1 MTSLAITDHGVL
13 FGAAE
18 FARKAA
24 ARGIKPIIGCE
35 LYVAPRS
42 MRDRTP
48 KIDDDPYHLVVLAK
62 DEEGYRNLSRLS
74 SLAFLEGF
82 YYKPRVDKE
91 LLAAHSKGLVALSA
105 CLGGEVPRRLLAQGV
120 DAAARTAGELSEIF
134 GKDGFFLEL
143 QSNGIR
149 EQREVNRGLLE
160 VAKRLGLRT
169 VATND
174 VHYINR
180 EDARIHDVLLCI
192 QTGATVDDPS
202 RMRFE
207 TDEFYLRS
215 GDEMAGEFHDV
226 PEALD
231 STLDIAAMCSNPFK
245 FGESHVPAY
254 PVPEGYDEGSYLR
267 KLAHE
272 GAQRRYGTLT
282 EEIRSRLDYELSV
295 IGRMGYSGYFLIV
308 WDFIKFAKDR
318 GIYVGPGRGSAP
330 GSMVAY
336 SLGITDIDPLK
347 YGLIFERFLNPD
359 RVSMPDIDVDFCFE
373 RRGEVIEYV
382 TRKYGADRVA
392 QIITFGTMAARAA
405 IRDVGR
411 ALGMPY
417 GEVDRVAK
425 LVPMDLGMTL
435 ERALNESPELAALVK
450 ADESARRLVE
460 TAMAVEGMPR
470 HSSVHAAGVVISKG
484 PLVDYVPVAKT
495 ADDAV
500 TTQFPME
507 DLEALGVLKMDFL
520 GLRTLTVIGKTVE
533 MVKQNRGVD
542 IDIRA
547 IPLDDPEVYAM
558 LSRADSIGVFQFE
571 SRLFQGLLR
580 EVRPERFEDL
590 IALLA
595 LGRPGPMNQLPAFV
609 KARRGEVEVNYPH
622 PSLKPILEETYGI
635 MLYQEQVMKVAEALA
650 GFSLAEADLL
660 RRAMGKKKPEVLAGM
675 RERFIKGAEQRGVP
689 AETAREVFDLMEYFS
704 GYGFNKSHSAAYAL
718 VSYQTAWLKA
728 HFFPEFMAATLN
740 SVMGASGRVALYVE
754 ECRAKGVRILPPD
767 VNESAAGF
775 TVTGGDIRFGLEAIK
790 NLGSSAVQAIIEERA
805 RGGPYRS
812 LSDFCRRVDLGVVS
826 RKMLESLIRAG
837 AFDFTGA
844 KRSQLVAIMDR
855 AYEVGQ
861 SVQKQKA
868 AGQVSLFDVLAGAPA
883 AGGQERSGLSAP
895 GASAGGGPG
904 AQGPAALR
912 AGAFAGAEELDLPDI
927 EEFDEEDLL
936 RDEAELLGMYVSGHP
951 LDRYRPWIK
960 VLADST
966 TARIEE
972 EPDGA
977 VLALAGMVRGV
988 KRTATK
994 SGTLMAFFTLEDV
1007 EGTCEVVVFPKAYER
1022 FRHLIEDGRPVL
1034 VVGRVDAREDVVKFI
1049 CEAVGSIAGGYL
1061 ELFIDSANV
1070 GRRELAK
1077 LAKALSDHRG
1087 DAPVVMTLRKGE
1099 ETVKVRVGPEHW
1111 VELGR
1116 ALAGALEEL
1125 GKSVSGVSFRFRTW
1139 DENGLA

>member
-13 FGAAE
+13 FGAAQ

-24 ARGIKPIIGCE
+24 ARGIRPLIGCE

-42 MRDRTP
+42 RHDRTP

-105 CLGGEVPRRLLAQGV
+105 CLGGEVPRRLLAQGI
-120 DAAARTAGELSEIF
+120 DAAAKAAGELSEIF

-149 EQREVNRGLLE
+149 EQREVNRGVLE

-169 VATND
+169 AATND

-180 EDARIHDVLLCI
+180 EDARVHDVLLCI

-207 TDEFYLRS
+207 TDAFYLRS
-215 GDEMAGEFHDV
+215 GDEMAREFHDV

-231 STLDIAAMCSNPFK
+231 STLDIAAMCANPFK

-267 KLAHE
+267 KLAYE
-272 GAQRRYGTLT
+272 GAERRYGALT

-308 WDFIKFAKDR
+308 WDFIKFAKDH
-318 GIYVGPGRGSAP
+318 GVYVGPGRGSAP

-435 ERALNESPELAALVK
+435 ERALSESQELAALVK

-460 TAMAVEGMPR
+460 TARAVEGMPR

-533 MVKQNRGVD
+533 MVRDSRGVD
-542 IDIRA
+542 IDVRA

-580 EVRPERFEDL
+580 EVRPTRFEDL

-595 LGRPGPMNQLPAFV
+595 LGRPGPMNQLPGFV

-622 PSLKPILEETYGI
+622 PSLAPILEETYGI

-675 RERFIKGAEQRGVP
+675 RDRFIKGAEQRGVP

-728 HFFPEFMAATLN
+728 HYFPEFMAATLN
-740 SVMGASGRVALYVE
+740 SVIGSSGRVAVYVE

-775 TVTGGDIRFGLEAIK
+775 TVAGNDIRFGLEAVK
-790 NLGSSAVQAIIEERA
+790 NVGSSAVQAIIDERA

-812 LSDFCRRVDLGVVS
+812 LSDFCQRVDLGLVN

-844 KRSQLVAIMDR
+844 RRSQLVAVMDR
-855 AYEVGQ
+855 AYEAGQ
-861 SVQKQKA
+861 SVQRQKA
-868 AGQVSLFDVLAGAPA
+868 AGQVSLFEVLAGTPA
-883 AGGQERSGLSAP
+883 AGL
-895 GASAGGGPG
+895 GAH
-904 AQGPAALR
+904 GPAA
-912 AGAFAGAEELDLPDI
+912 AGAQALAGAEELDLPDVK
-927 EEFDEEDLL
+927 EFDEEDLL
-936 RDEAELLGMYVSGHP
+936 RGEAELLGMYVSGHP
-951 LDRYRPWIK
+951 LDRYRPWIRA
-960 VLADST
+960 LADST
-966 TARIEE
+966 TAGLEE

-977 VLALAGMVRGV
+977 ILALAGMVRGV

-1007 EGTCEVVVFPKAYER
+1007 EGTCEVVVFPRVYER
-1022 FRHLIEDGRPVL
+1022 FRHIIEDGRPVL
-1034 VVGRVDAREDVVKFI
+1034 VVGRVDAREDGVKFI
-1049 CEAVGSIAGGYL
+1049 CEAAGSIADGYL
-1061 ELFIDSANV
+1061 ELVVDSAKV
-1070 GRRELAK
+1070 GRRELAR
-1077 LAKALSDHRG
+1077 LAKVLSEHRG
-1087 DAPVVMTLRKGE
+1087 YAPVVMTLEKGD
-1099 ETVKVRVGPEHW
+1099 ETVKVRVAPEHW
-1111 VELGR
+1111 VDLGR
-1116 ALAGALEEL
+1116 PTAGALEEL
-1125 GKSVSGVSFRFRTW
+1125 ERAVLGVSVRLHTW
-1139 DENGLA
+1139 DESSLA